1 MAGPTSSAAPLAL
14 MQTESRAGNS
24 TALASA
30 AFVVLWSTGYIA
42 GKFGLAHAAA
52 FNLLLVRFAGATLAF
67 ALLAIIARAGWPGWR
82 AAARSAVVGV
92 LSLAVSFGGVY
103 LGVQW
108 GAEIGVAALVIGAMP
123 LLTAALAPWFGEHI
137 GARQWFGLVLGLAGV
152 LLVLADRLHF
162 GAAPA
167 GAYLLLI
174 VGLAGMSLGTLYQ
187 KRHASAIDARVGLT
201 VQHAAAML
209 AVLPFALHEGL
220 HFDGSPALAASVAWL
235 IIVNSVGGFGLLF
248 VLLRRGAANR
258 VAQLFFLIPPVTAV
272 MSYVV
277 LGERFTGLKLL
288 GFAIAAVGVYLGT
301 RPVQPRPV
309 WMLRRAPRRLPEGC
323 GA

>member
-1 MAGPTSSAAPLAL
+1 MAGSNSLVATSAL
-14 MQTESRAGNS
+14 TQPESLAGNS
-24 TALASA
+24 TAFSSA

-123 LLTAALAPWFGEHI
+123 LLTAALAPWFGEHVTL
-137 GARQWFGLVLGLAGV
+137 RQWIGLALGLGGV

-167 GAYLLLI
+167 GAYLLLLL
-174 VGLAGMSLGTLYQ
+174 GLLGISVGTLYQ
-187 KRHASAIDARVGLT
+187 KRYASHGD
-201 VQHAAAML
+201 
-209 AVLPFALHEGL
+209 
-220 HFDGSPALAASVAWL
+220 
-235 IIVNSVGGFGLLF
+235 
-248 VLLRRGAANR
+248 
-258 VAQLFFLIPPVTAV
+258 
-272 MSYVV
+272 
-277 LGERFTGLKLL
+277 
-288 GFAIAAVGVYLGT
+288 
-301 RPVQPRPV
+301 
-309 WMLRRAPRRLPEGC
+309 
-323 GA
+323 